1 MIRRSISIIALAIL
15 ASCVPNR
22 PPPTVNRAPPPAPVA
37 PPPAAPAP
45 PPSDWRDGPVTPG
58 DWSYARD
65 ANGSEARYGPGGASP
80 LATLRCDLPNRRLFL
95 SRAGAVA
102 TPMTV
107 RTTSL
112 ARQLPVGATGGE
124 PAYVAAVLPASDP
137 LLDAMAFSR
146 GRFALEQAGQP
157 PLVLPAWAE
166 IARVIED
173 CR

>member
-1 MIRRSISIIALAIL
+1 VIRPSILIIALAAG
-15 ASCVPNR
+15 ASCAPNTPR
-22 PPPTVNRAPPPAPVA
+22 PPVNRAPPPTPVA
-37 PPPAAPAP
+37 PPRATSAPLPA
-45 PPSDWRDGPVTPG
+45 DWRDWPVTPG
-58 DWSYARD
+58 NWSYARD
-65 ANGSEARYGPGGASP
+65 TGGSEARYGPAGGLP

-95 SRAGAVA
+95 SRAGGVA

-112 ARQLPVGATGGE
+112 ARQVPTGATGGE

-166 IARVIED
+166 VGRVIED